1 MSRKR
6 FPADTA
12 VLALPATSQA
22 PPAAPP
28 LAENDFGRIKGQE
41 AAKRAVTIALA
52 GRHFLILVGPSG
64 NGKSMLIE
72 GAKTIDPEFR
82 AKEVTIWNRLL
93 NGNPKQRDRH
103 FEPLS
108 RLPADMHVEVP
119 TLPFR
124 EWAGTRRG
132 TDTATVRLAV
142 ERARAFASG
151 HEDLTFHEGCL
162 LLARQAY
169 DELRLTPRAMDAA
182 VRVARAIANMDQSDR
197 IQEQHVAEAVQ
208 YRLFDRRG

>member
-6 FPADTA
+6 FPANTA
-12 VLALPATSQA
+12 VLDSPAKSQT

-41 AAKRAVTIALA
+41 AAKRAITIALA
-52 GRHFLILVGPSG
+52 GRHFLILIGPSG
-64 NGKSMLIE
+64 NGKTMLIE
-72 GAKTIDPEFR
+72 AAKAIDPEFK
-82 AKEVTIWNRLL
+82 AKEVTVWNRLL
-93 NGNPKQRDRH
+93 NGDPKQRDRH

-119 TLPFR
+119 ALPFR

-132 TDTATVRLAV
+132 TDTTTVRLAV

-151 HEDLTFHEGCL
+151 HEDLTLSEGCL

-169 DELRLTPRAMDAA
+169 DELHLTPRAMDAA
-182 VRVARAIANMDQSDR
+182 VRVARTAANLDQSEA
-197 IQEQHVAEAVQ
+197 IQEQHLAEAVQ